1 MEVVAMASTA
11 LSPLPHHTATTIQ
24 DQRPSS
30 RVSLPHPPAVLL
42 ERCKTLDHVLQ
53 VHAAV
58 VKQGLVQDDLLM
70 FKLLRSYS
78 NSGSTRLA
86 HLVFDR
92 IAEPNVFFWTGLIR
106 SYSVNGH
113 HPQAISLYYQMQ
125 GRGVQPNAVTLST
138 VLKSCSVDFALRDG
152 ECIHGHAL
160 KLQLVSDVFVKSVL
174 IDMYA
179 RCGRVQS
186 ARQLFDEITERNVVA
201 WTAMI
206 TCYAKLG
213 DVDVARML
221 FDKMPERDVVCWNA
235 MIDGY
240 TQHGKCSEALALFQS
255 MLREFNM
262 KPNEVTMLSVISACA
277 QLGSIESG
285 RWVHSYVRNIGLHTR
300 VRVNTALIDMYCKCG
315 DWDDAC
321 YVFDNMQ
328 ERDIV
333 SWNAMI
339 AGYAMHGKSKE
350 ALQLFSELTELE
362 FQPTDITFIGLLN
375 ACSHAGLVND
385 GRKFFE
391 SMRDK
396 FGIEPKI
403 EHYGCM
409 VDLLGRAG
417 LLDEAYELVKSMR
430 IAPDPVLWGSL
441 LGACRLHGNIK
452 LGEQIASFLM
462 ENGLANS
469 GTYVLLSNMFAA
481 AGNWKEAARVRTLM
495 KDSGVHK
502 EPGCSSI
509 EVNNKTHE
517 FLAGDMNHP
526 RCKEIHIMLDKLNE
540 LLKLEGYV
548 PQTEI
553 VLHDIE
559 DKHKEQ
565 SLAIHSERLAIAFG
579 LISTEPGTTIKIVKN
594 LRVCVDCHTV
604 TKMISKIT
612 GRKIV
617 VRDRSRFHHFIDG
630 TCSCG
635 DYW

>member
-11 LSPLPHHTATTIQ
+11 STPPPHHTATTIR
-24 DQRPSS
+24 DHRPAF
-30 RVSLPHPPAVLL
+30 RVALPHAPAVLL
-42 ERCKTLDHVLQ
+42 EKCKALDTVLQ
-53 VHAAV
+53 IHATI
-58 VKQGLVQDDLLM
+58 VKQGLEEDDLLM
-70 FKLLRSYS
+70 FKLLRSYAS
-78 NSGSTRLA
+78 SGSIQLA

-92 IAEPNVFFWTGLIR
+92 MAEPNVFFWTGLIR
-106 SYSVNGH
+106 SYSVDGH
-113 HPQAISLYYQMQ
+113 HSQAISLYYQMQ

-138 VLKSCSVDFALRDG
+138 VLKSCSVDFALKDG
-152 ECIHGHAL
+152 ECIHGQAL
-160 KLQLVSDVFVKSVL
+160 KLQLVSDVFVKTAL

-186 ARQLFDEITERNVVA
+186 ARELFDEITERNVVA

-213 DVDVARML
+213 DVDAARVL
-221 FDKMPERDVVCWNA
+221 FDEMPERDVVCWNA

-240 TQHGKCSEALALFQS
+240 AQHGKCSEALALFRVL
-255 MLREFNM
+255 LREVNV
-262 KPNEVTMLSVISACA
+262 KPNEATMLSVISACG

-285 RWVHSYVRNIGLHTR
+285 RWVHSYVRNIGIHKR
-300 VRVNTALIDMYCKCG
+300 VRVSTALIDMYCKCG
-315 DWDDAC
+315 DLDDAC
-321 YVFDNMQ
+321 HVFDDMQ

-350 ALQLFSELTELE
+350 ALQLFSELIELG

-375 ACSHAGLVND
+375 ACSHAGLVNE
-385 GRKFFE
+385 GRKYFE
-391 SMRDK
+391 SMQDK

-430 IAPDPVLWGSL
+430 IPPDPVLWGTL
-441 LGACRLHGNIK
+441 LAACRLHGNIT
-452 LGEQIASFLM
+452 LGERIASFLM

-481 AGNWKEAARVRTLM
+481 AGNWKEVGRVRTLM
-495 KDSGVHK
+495 KDSGVQK

-526 RCKEIHIMLDKLNE
+526 RCKEVYIMLDKLNE
-540 LLKLEGYV
+540 LLKLEGYI

-579 LISTEPGTTIKIVKN
+579 LISTKPGTPIKIVKN
-594 LRVCVDCHTV
+594 LRVCADCHNV
-604 TKMISKIT
+604 TKLISKIT